1 MAQPHAIQDQQAVQ
15 ELMLT
20 ELLAELQAIDDKAR
34 MVVRFCKVMDLTSQ
48 NEM

>member
-15 ELMLT
+15 ELMIT

-34 MVVRFCKVMDLTSQ
+34 MVVRFCKVMDLNSQ
-48 NEM
+48 HEM